1 MKITVEMDCD
11 DFTEFMDWRKER
23 RKYDL
28 DVDKERRKRNIIA
41 EKVLLAVE
49 LDQDEKHY
57 VVSDQD
63 HLDELAEMA
72 IDILED

>member
-1 MKITVEMDCD
+1 
-11 DFTEFMDWRKER
+11 MDWRKER